1 MKFIKRNFVFV
12 VGLAVLVLA
21 AFVFFSGMKSQS
33 NLEDGELRA
42 WKSASE
48 ARRAAAV
55 KILTGSEDNTE
66 IMVACL
72 DKMAVLPDSGP
83 VKIRDAASLCLVGI
97 MLKDN
102 L

>member
-1 MKFIKRNFVFV
+1 MKFIKRNFIFV
-12 VGLAVLVLA
+12 VGLAVLVLT
-21 AFVFFSGMKSQS
+21 AFIFFSGMKAQS

-48 ARRAAAV
+48 ARRVAAV
-55 KILTGSEDNTE
+55 KILTGSEENND

-72 DKMAVLPDSGP
+72 DKMAILPDSGT
-83 VKIRDAASLCLVGI
+83 VKIRDAASLCLTGI